1 MREGRL
7 YSQEKVNVTFIFNL
21 IYREQV
27 LKSLGPRMEPFKGLP
42 SLLRRDIE
50 RKLNSNEH

>member
-7 YSQEKVNVTFIFNL
+7 YSQEKVNVTFILNL

-50 RKLNSNEH
+50 RKLNSN